1 MRIGLVTA
9 SDARSR
15 ETWSGTHYYMAQA
28 LQKHCG
34 ELYYLGPIKTIVQ
47 SAAGD
52 VGKVLQLLS
61 RKRYWHVRS
70 FVVAMRYA
78 RILEQRISKQP
89 LDLLVAPLALAE
101 ISFLKTELPIVYVS
115 DSTFASLVNYYP
127 YFSPS
132 RLLGISIREGNAL
145 ERRALR
151 RANLVLYPS
160 KWAAE
165 AAISDYHID
174 KAKVH
179 VVPFGPNIEDFPD
192 EAAVMEKKQTD
203 RCRLLFLGKNWERK
217 GGDIAFE
224 TLLALEEMGV
234 RSELT
239 VCGVVPPRSFS
250 HEWMTVIPFLDKGDE
265 IQRQKLYSLLLT
277 SDFLLLPTRAE
288 LYGMVFCEA
297 SAFGLPSVTTNTGGI
312 SGAIEEGKNGF
323 MLPLSARGTD
333 YARVISKAYRNG
345 EYYRELVKSSRA
357 AFNEK
362 LNWDAWASSVKRL
375 IDECGLVH

>member
-1 MRIGLVTA
+1 
-9 SDARSR
+9 
-15 ETWSGTHYYMAQA
+15 
-28 LQKHCG
+28 
-34 ELYYLGPIKTIVQ
+34 
-47 SAAGD
+47 
-52 VGKVLQLLS
+52 
-61 RKRYWHVRS
+61 
-70 FVVAMRYA
+70 
-78 RILEQRISKQP
+78 
-89 LDLLVAPLALAE
+89 
-101 ISFLKTELPIVYVS
+101 
-115 DSTFASLVNYYP
+115 
-127 YFSPS
+127 
-132 RLLGISIREGNAL
+132 
-145 ERRALR
+145 
-151 RANLVLYPS
+151 
-160 KWAAE
+160 
-165 AAISDYHID
+165 
-174 KAKVH
+174 
-179 VVPFGPNIEDFPD
+179 
-192 EAAVMEKKQTD
+192 
-203 RCRLLFLGKNWERK
+203 
-217 GGDIAFE
+217 
-224 TLLALEEMGV
+224 MGV

-323 MLPLSARGTD
+323 MLPLNARGTD

>member
-15 ETWSGTHYYMAQA
+15 ESWSGTHYYMAQA

-34 ELYYLGPIKTIVQ
+34 ELSYLGPIKTIVK
-47 SAAGD
+47 SAVGD
-52 VGKVLQLLS
+52 VAKILQSLS
-61 RKRYWHVRS
+61 RKRYWHPRS
-70 FVVAMRYA
+70 IVVAMRYA

-89 LDLLVAPLALAE
+89 LDLLVAPLALSE
-101 ISFLKTELPIVYVS
+101 IAFLKTELPMVYVS
-115 DSTFASLVNYYP
+115 DATSASLVNYYP
-127 YFSPS
+127 YFSH
-132 RLLGISIREGNAL
+132 LLRISIWEGNAL

-192 EAAVMEKKQTD
+192 EAAVMGKKQAD

-234 RSELT
+234 KSELT
-239 VCGVVPPRSFS
+239 VCGVVPPKSFS
-250 HEWMTVIPFLDKGDE
+250 HERMTVIPFLDKGDE
-265 IQRQKLYSLLLT
+265 IQRQKLYSLLST

-312 SGAIEEGKNGF
+312 PGAIEEGKNGF

-333 YARVISKAYRNG
+333 YARVISKAYRDG
-345 EYYRELVKSSRA
+345 QYYRELVKSSRA

-362 LNWDAWASSVKRL
+362 LNWDAWANSVKRL
-375 IDECGLVH
+375 IDESGVVH